1 MRVKV
6 TLGNKFWCEKS
17 RKNSW
22 TPNSNTTIMKKN
34 KSMAQEV

>member
-6 TLGNKFWCEKS
+6 TLGNKFWYGKS

-22 TPNSNTTIMKKN
+22 TLNSNTTIMKKN
-34 KSMAQEV
+34 KSMAQEI

>member
-6 TLGNKFWCEKS
+6 TLGNKFWYGKS

-34 KSMAQEV
+34 KSMAQEI